1 VDKRISCPVI
11 SILIGAMDKLFPNDG
26 WFLVFYHVLPTAPTA
41 CAAPPGAASSIEA
54 ASIHGW
60 HHPAPEMR
68 HIAIAIGLPQC
79 LWENP
84 PFSIGKLNGSNRN
97 PIGIQDAKI
106 KAFFGWQRS
115 CDHVMS
121 ASFEFVLAFLRDVLQ
136 ARTSDCLAF

>member
-1 VDKRISCPVI
+1 MDKRISCPVI

-68 HIAIAIGLPQC
+68 HIAIAIGIHHC

-121 ASFEFVLAFLRDVLQ
+121 ASFEFALIFR
-136 ARTSDCLAF
+136 S